1 MKEKLQRAIEE
12 RNMAVLLA
20 VLHIRRRARGKDL
33 SPVKAIPLT
42 LEAGVLHC
50 FLGYLAFFKGLLKK

>member
-1 MKEKLQRAIEE
+1 
-12 RNMAVLLA
+12 MAVLLA
-20 VLHIRRRARGKDL
+20 VLHIRRRASGKDL

-42 LEAGVLHC
+42 LEAGVLPC